1 MVLTRVVLQMS
12 SGVEARDAADF
23 LQTHCTV
30 LHSKELPDPKCQY
43 RQD

>member
-12 SGVEARDAADF
+12 SRVEARDADF
-23 LQTHCTV
+23 LETHCTV